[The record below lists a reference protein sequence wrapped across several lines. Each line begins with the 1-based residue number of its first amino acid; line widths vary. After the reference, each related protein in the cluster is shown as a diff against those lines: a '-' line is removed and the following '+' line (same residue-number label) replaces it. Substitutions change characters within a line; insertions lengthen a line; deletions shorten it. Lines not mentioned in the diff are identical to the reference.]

1 MMMERCWSY
10 YLVSKNQIKG
20 KQWSVSRRNSCIKPD
35 DELEDGAS
43 TVGNRETFDG
53 VSLQD
58 VVGNGDKLDVLL
70 ITAVENRDE
79 VEGNSLSSVDITSSV
94 LPTSCK
100 SASGT
105 MSLYK

>member
-1 MMMERCWSY
+1 MERITGLCLLILLRNSICSS
-10 YLVSKNQIKG
+10 LDG
-20 KQWSVSRRNSCIKPD
+20 GTRNSCIKPD

-43 TVGNRETFDG
+43 TVGNREAFNG

-58 VVGNGDKLDVLL
+58 VVGNGDMLDVLL
-70 ITAVENRDE
+70 ITAVENGDE